1 AMNLVPY
8 MRTLQEKDVTFTVT
22 WKLTGAAKA
31 GNRLMATL
39 GTDYSKFTKEK
50 DYDQIVVNYGT
61 LPNAEI
67 YFDLKELS
75 SNRGEV
81 DNAALIDG
89 RPQTIR
95 TNPNGKFQL
104 FRIGDAVAARNTHA
118 AIYDGLRFMKNI

>member
-1 AMNLVPY
+1 M
-8 MRTLQEKDVTFTVT
+8 
-22 WKLTGAAKA
+22 
-31 GNRLMATL
+31 
-39 GTDYSKFTKEK
+39 
-50 DYDQIVVNYGT
+50 NYGT

-118 AIYDGLRFMKNI
+118 AIYDGLRFMKDI